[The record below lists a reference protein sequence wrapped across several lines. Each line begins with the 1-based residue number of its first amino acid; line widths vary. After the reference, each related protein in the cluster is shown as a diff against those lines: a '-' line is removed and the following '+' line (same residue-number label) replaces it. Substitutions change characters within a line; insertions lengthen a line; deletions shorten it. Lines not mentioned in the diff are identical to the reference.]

1 MTINQLIKRLEM
13 AKRCAQKDD
22 LEIQVQLPGVPSAV
36 GIRYVSID
44 SKLQCASI
52 WTEGS
57 EDE

>member
-1 MTINQLIKRLEM
+1 MTINQLIKRLET
-13 AKRCAQKDD
+13 AKHCAQKDD
-22 LEIQVQLPGVPSAV
+22 LKIQVQLPNIPGAV
-36 GIRYVSID
+36 DINYISID